1 MYIAKSGRQVV
12 AVDPLNTDIRR
23 IQKTIT
29 LNQIETCILLQ
40 NAIGDNREDLNISV
54 RPRNVGGSSLESTL
68 IKANGVLE
76 TTSTILMD
84 DLLEVIPFKEAIM
97 KIDIEGSEAKAFC
110 HSDRLFEEVYV
121 HAIFMEWKHTNRI
134 AKKSDENFAQFY
146 IMLGTLLKH
155 GFKPYRLQDGSY
167 YSLKIANQL
176 HWPVNIVWLRQ

>member
-1 MYIAKSGRQVV
+1 M
-12 AVDPLNTDIRR
+12 
-23 IQKTIT
+23 
-29 LNQIETCILLQ
+29 NQIETYTLVQ
-40 NAIGDNREDLNISV
+40 NTIGDNHQSLNISIH
-54 RPRNVGGSSLESTL
+54 PDNVGSSSLESLL
-68 IKANGVLE
+68 ITENGVLE
-76 TTSTILMD
+76 KTSMILMD
-84 DLLEVIPFKEAIM
+84 DLLEVITFKEAIM

-134 AKKSDENFAQFY
+134 AEKSDENFAQFY

-167 YSLKIANQL
+167 YLLKIANQL